1 MTAKDVFT
9 PFGFPTVTFI
19 DEHLVQ
25 RANILKDALDVGNCV
40 IAISG
45 PSKSGKTV
53 FVENLVGHGN
63 MIHVTGSG
71 VDRAGKLWDRVF
83 DQIGTSVDTKHT
95 EETGFLGSLGAKV
108 GAGAGVLIKAQG
120 EFESSAAWTSKG
132 GTTESKAT
140 DYQQLLVRELG
151 GSGFV
156 VFIDDF
162 HYIAKDA
169 QIELAQHIKE
179 AIRQKV
185 SIICASVPYHS
196 DDVLKANADLR
207 GRMVSIDF
215 DYWQPDV
222 LDKIAEKGFD
232 ALNIECSKA
241 VASAFAGEAAGSPQL
256 MQSLCLNACLEA
268 GFRKKGWSQQRIPE
282 DSDFFK
288 RVCTRTALTV
298 DYSSTVGKMKE
309 GPKTGGTER
318 KTHRLKDGN
327 DFDVY
332 PIVLR
337 AVALDPPELTH
348 RYPSLQQ
355 RIEQICEGSVPVGS
369 SVTGACEHL
378 AAIAN
383 DSAAVQ
389 VIEWDQGNDVLD
401 IRDPY
406 LLFYLRWSEFTDF

>member
-9 PFGFPTVTFI
+9 PFSFPTVTFI

-25 RANILKDALDVGNCV
+25 RATILKDALEVGNCV

-53 FVENLVGHGN
+53 FVENLVGHDS

-83 DQIGTSVDTKHT
+83 DQIGTSIDTKRT
-95 EETGFLGSLGAKV
+95 EETGFLGSVGAKV
-108 GAGAGVLIKAQG
+108 GADAGILIKAQG
-120 EFESSAAWTSKG
+120 EFQGSAAWTSKG
-132 GTTESKAT
+132 GTTEAKAT

-162 HYIAKDA
+162 HYITKDA
-169 QIELAQHIKE
+169 QVELAQHIKE
-179 AIRQKV
+179 AIRQNV

-222 LDKIAEKGFD
+222 LDKIAEKGFH

-241 VASAFAGEAAGSPQL
+241 VASAFAREAAGSPQL

-268 GFRKKGWSQQRIPE
+268 GFRKKEWSQQKIP
-282 DSDFFK
+282 DNSDFFK
-288 RVCTRTALTV
+288 RVCTRTAL
-298 DYSSTVGKMKE
+298 M
-309 GPKTGGTER
+309 
-318 KTHRLKDGN
+318 
-327 DFDVY
+327 
-332 PIVLR
+332 LR
-337 AVALDPPELTH
+337 
-348 RYPSLQQ
+348 
-355 RIEQICEGSVPVGS
+355 
-369 SVTGACEHL
+369 
-378 AAIAN
+378 
-383 DSAAVQ
+383 
-389 VIEWDQGNDVLD
+389 
-401 IRDPY
+401 
-406 LLFYLRWSEFTDF
+406 